1 MEYFGTK
8 GISGRG
14 LMWTKLKGGEHI
26 IGAESRVGL
35 TSPPHTDTRKIEV
48 RLMSGESLLEARE

>member
-1 MEYFGTK
+1 MENFRTK

-14 LMWTKLKGGEHI
+14 LMWKKLKGGEHI

-35 TSPPHTDTRKIEV
+35 TSPHQLDNGGIEV
-48 RLMSGESLLEARE
+48 RLMSGESLLETRG